1 MGIRLNYR
9 HGAGMVGSLTVRG
22 HAGRICWLLESGKQ
36 EKGRNQR
43 WLLSFG
49 IEQLGDGG
57 VIYWDGKGFL

>member
-1 MGIRLNYR
+1 
-9 HGAGMVGSLTVRG
+9 MVGSLTVRG